1 MQVTV
6 IGGGNGS
13 HAAVVD
19 QVLRGHEV
27 RWYRRDG
34 ATLPPDGRLGYDGVL
49 GDGHVS
55 PAVLTDDLVTAVAGA
70 DLVLAPIPADL
81 QAGLFAD
88 LLPVLE
94 AGQAVAFTP
103 GTGGTLIAAGQRPDV
118 AFLETGTLPYLTR
131 VTGPHHVSIPVVS
144 AHLPVG
150 SEPGDGPLADEAHR
164 RFALAYPSAVRLRDG
179 LDGALANWGPVI
191 HPPLLVHN
199 LGAIESLGDRFDIHA
214 EGTTPAVRRT
224 QVALDAERI
233 AVRRALDLPGS
244 DWPLSDYYAGSETS
258 MYPPDAKQR
267 LLDSD
272 LWREP
277 LTLDHRYLTEDIAC
291 GLVLNVSLARW
302 IGVPAPVGEA
312 ILTLLGVA
320 LGRDLPAEGRT
331 VAQLGLAA
339 ERLGPRVAA
348 EVAP

>member
-19 QVLRGHEV
+19 QVLRGHAV
-27 RWYRRDG
+27 RWYRRDR
-34 ATLPPDGRLGYDGVL
+34 AALPPDGRVAYDGVL
-49 GDGHVS
+49 GEGHVM
-55 PAVLTDDLVTAVAGA
+55 PALLTDDIAEAVTDA
-70 DLVLAPIPADL
+70 DLVIAPIPADL
-81 QAGLFAD
+81 QPGLFND

-94 AGQAVAFTP
+94 AGQAVALTP
-103 GTGGTLIAAGQRPDV
+103 GTAGTLIAHRQRPDV

-131 VTGPHHVSIPVVS
+131 LTGPHRVSIPVVS
-144 AHLPVG
+144 ANLPVG
-150 SEPGDGPLADEAHR
+150 SEPGSGPLADEAHR
-164 RFALAYPSAVRLRDG
+164 RFALAYPAAVRLRDG
-179 LDGALANWGPVI
+179 LDAALANWGPVI

-224 QVALDAERI
+224 QVALDDERI
-233 AVRRALDLPGS
+233 ALRRALELPGS

-272 LWREP
+272 LWRET
-277 LTLDHRYLTEDIAC
+277 LTLEHRYLTEDVAC
-291 GLVLNVSLARW
+291 GLVLNVSLARLF
-302 IGVPAPVGEA
+302 GVPAPVGES
-312 ILTLLGVA
+312 ILRLLGVA
-320 LGRDLPAEGRT
+320 LERDLLEDGRT
-331 VAQLGLAA
+331 ADELGITGRRAARDVAVDA
-339 ERLGPRVAA
+339 
-348 EVAP
+348 